1 MSGSPCRRGIRR
13 LSPQSCKLAIVLA
26 VPLAA
31 TCLLVTPTAPPVA
44 QTRANPT
51 PVEHVAS
58 MPERQRR
65 AAEQVSLDG
74 SPHDPPRHVHPYR
87 GEGPGD
93 HHPTAMSTAAPA
105 VRRPELAATSFHP
118 SAIFVVQSNVR
129 AAVPARA
136 PPPAGDIRC

>member
-1 MSGSPCRRGIRR
+1 
-13 LSPQSCKLAIVLA
+13 VLA

-31 TCLLVTPTAPPVA
+31 TCLLVTPTAPPAA

-65 AAEQVSLDG
+65 AADQASLDG
-74 SPHDPPRHVHPYR
+74 TPHDPPRHVHPYR

-93 HHPTAMSTAAPA
+93 HHPTAMSTAAPS
-105 VRRPELAATSFHP
+105 VRRSDLATTCFP
-118 SAIFVVQSNVR
+118 LGAITVVQSNVR

-136 PPPAGDIRC
+136 PPTAGDKRC